1 MTFGDF
7 KNEIARVI
15 ENIPKSWRKGQAVFN
30 YIESKYGVARAVQF
44 EDGIEMIKQMSSY
57 KKHMKEFYTFLVL
70 PNLKRNSNTLRA

>member
-15 ENIPKSWRKGQAVFN
+15 ENRPKSWRKGQAVFN

-44 EDGIEMIKQMSSY
+44 EDGIDCFYRDDQIEKFLQKAYERIKYILSIFVV
-57 KKHMKEFYTFLVL
+57 KNKD
-70 PNLKRNSNTLRA
+70 

>member
-15 ENIPKSWRKGQAVFN
+15 ENRPKSWRKCQAVFN

-44 EDGIEMIKQMSSY
+44 EDGIDCFYRDDQIEEFLQKAYERIKYILSIFVV
-57 KKHMKEFYTFLVL
+57 KNKD
-70 PNLKRNSNTLRA
+70 

>member
-15 ENIPKSWRKGQAVFN
+15 ENRPKSWRKGQAVFN

-44 EDGIEMIKQMSSY
+44 EDDIDCFYRDDQIE
-57 KKHMKEFYTFLVL
+57 EFLQKAYE
-70 PNLKRNSNTLRA
+70 RIINS

>member
-15 ENIPKSWRKGQAVFN
+15 ENRPKIWRKGQAVFN

-44 EDGIEMIKQMSSY
+44 EDGIDCFYRDDQIEEFLQKAYERIKYILSIFVV
-57 KKHMKEFYTFLVL
+57 KNKD
-70 PNLKRNSNTLRA
+70 